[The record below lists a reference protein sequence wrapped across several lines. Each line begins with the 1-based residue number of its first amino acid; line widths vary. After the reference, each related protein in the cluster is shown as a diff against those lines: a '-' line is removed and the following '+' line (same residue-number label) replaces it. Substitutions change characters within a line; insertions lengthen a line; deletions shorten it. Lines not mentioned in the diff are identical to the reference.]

1 VNGGRPVPRLQTGRA
16 RGIIHPVPAQKVKV
30 MPDHPIIRQPL
41 QGEVLDAPRQINSP
55 VEFLELV
62 SFLMDR
68 CFVLPGTDV
77 RFGLNAIFLLLPVL
91 GDVIPG
97 LVSLG
102 IIAIALHS
110 YRVPRIVAAR
120 MVINSLLDISIG
132 WIPVVGDL
140 FDMWF
145 KADTRNVRLLQQ
157 YIGTGEE
164 AAPST
169 WRHWLFVIAVIGGTV
184 LVLVLLVLG
193 VIAFIHWV
201 VALIRGEPTSI

>member
-1 VNGGRPVPRLQTGRA
+1 
-16 RGIIHPVPAQKVKV
+16 

-41 QGEVLDAPRQINSP
+41 QGEILDAPRQINSP

-97 LVSLG
+97 LISLG
-102 IIAIALHS
+102 ILAIGLHS

-120 MVINSLLDISIG
+120 MVVNSLLDISIG

-140 FDMWF
+140 FDVWF

-157 YIGTGEE
+157 YIGAGEE
-164 AAPST
+164 PAPST
-169 WRHWLFVIAVIGGTV
+169 WRHWLFVLAVIGGTV

-201 VALIRGEPTSI
+201 VALIRGEPTSV

>member
-1 VNGGRPVPRLQTGRA
+1 
-16 RGIIHPVPAQKVKV
+16 
-30 MPDHPIIRQPL
+30 MPDQPL
-41 QGEVLDAPRQINSP
+41 TRRPLEGEILLPPRQINSP
-55 VEFLELV
+55 VEFLDLV

-68 CFVLPGTDV
+68 CFIVPGTDV

-102 IIAIALHS
+102 ILAIGLHS

-120 MVINSLLDISIG
+120 MVVNSLLDISIG

-140 FDMWF
+140 FDLWF

-157 YIGTGEE
+157 YIGTSAEPPP
-164 AAPST
+164 AT
-169 WRHWLFVIAVIGGTV
+169 WRHWLFVLGVIGLTLLV
-184 LVLVLLVLG
+184 LVLVVLG
-193 VIAFIHWV
+193 VIAFIHWIAAV
-201 VALIRGEPTSI
+201 IRGEPTSI